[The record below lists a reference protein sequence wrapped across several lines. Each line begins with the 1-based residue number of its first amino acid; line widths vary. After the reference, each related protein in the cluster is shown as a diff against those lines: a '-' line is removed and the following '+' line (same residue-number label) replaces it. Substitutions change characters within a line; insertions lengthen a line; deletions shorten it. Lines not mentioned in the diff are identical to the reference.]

1 MAESSKSARGGT
13 ADYPK
18 SEKTKARY
26 DAFIREYHL
35 NGNTGA
41 QAAIKAGYSKNSARQ
56 RAVDL
61 LSIRYIKEE
70 IEKLQNA
77 AKEEYTISLERRIKW
92 LEKAVECGFRDC
104 ADAQGNIRAENLQA
118 SISGVKELNLM
129 LGTTQD
135 DQEAQSLNIN
145 FSVNDAVGE
154 VKVTNANS

>member
-1 MAESSKSARGGT
+1 MAESKSARGGT

-26 DAFIREYHL
+26 DSFIREYHI
-35 NGNTGA
+35 NGNNGA

-61 LSIRYIKEE
+61 LSIRYVKEE

-77 AKEEYTISLERRIKW
+77 AREEYTISLERRIKW

-104 ADAQGNIRAENLQA
+104 ADAQGNIRAENLPA

-129 LGTTQD
+129 LGTTQAED
-135 DQEAQSLNIN
+135 ETPSLNVN
-145 FSVNDAVGE
+145 FSVNEAVSE
-154 VKVTNANS
+154 IKVTNANS